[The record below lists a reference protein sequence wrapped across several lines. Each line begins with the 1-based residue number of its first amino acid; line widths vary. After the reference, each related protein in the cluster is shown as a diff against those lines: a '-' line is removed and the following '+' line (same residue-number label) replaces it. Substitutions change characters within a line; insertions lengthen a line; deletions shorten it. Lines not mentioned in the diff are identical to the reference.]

1 MICKNCSTE
10 FDGKFCPECGAAAEA
25 ADVAEE
31 NISCSVADGDYGAP
45 VEESAQPQPEEL
57 ALPEEQEGEVA
68 EETQEQP
75 RKKRRKGPIIL
86 IIILLLLIA
95 AFCVTAFTDL
105 IIPKQAQF
113 VSVLRNMGSDV
124 ETSFTGVD
132 SDYIQ
137 TKYSITIN
145 GQKQESSGEANAA
158 SDIIGVI
165 NSLGLVV
172 KQSDDGAILSI
183 LEGSKELA
191 ALSAIVKDDNA
202 YIGTNFSDL
211 VFKVP
216 GVTNTDKDYDE
227 ALERIEEIITDE
239 IKSYLEKTEVVEG
252 TYKGEFDLGMDVSTM
267 TITLDENETT
277 ELFAD
282 VLRAI
287 CAEFA
292 PNMLADLETL
302 IGDTTIPLEISIS
315 ALYDGAF
322 SFARNSL
329 GVSVVLD
336 DGIDAVEI
344 LFFSNKKDKAIYGAA
359 CDGEWFAIT
368 DNYTIDGNTQS
379 GKLALGSNMA
389 EFDEFKSFD
398 LTYTISENSFKAAFS
413 MEIEG
418 EKAVF
423 ELSSVGESGKVTTKL
438 DIKNG
443 DEVLATVKAET
454 TPCEAFEVAIDT
466 GKAVDISGIG
476 DDEIYDVAKD
486 FLLYVQD
493 MGDSNVVDVIMALIG
508 GSSEGGSSEGGSSEG
523 GATDSTALE
532 QYMWDEYGIEFYE
545 TVFYSSKSGRFV
557 AEESGMIDV
566 MEYGYDGDMVNE
578 LAESLYISTEG
589 YTASE
594 VQSIV
599 DSLETSFAFT
609 DDYEDAFVYVWEE
622 DGYVVMYMYLC
633 NLDNP
638 DNVEEFVKRGLIIAD
653 EGTEQIS
660 FSMSAGSLVSS
671 GYERIA

>member
-10 FDGKFCPECGAAAEA
+10 FDGKFCPECGATAEA

-31 NISCSVADGDYGAP
+31 NVGVSVADGDYGAP
-45 VEESAQPQPEEL
+45 AEVNEPAQTEASVETEQSEQT
-57 ALPEEQEGEVA
+57 EQEGEVA
-68 EETQEQP
+68 EEPAEQP

-113 VSVLRNMGSDV
+113 VSVLSNMGSDV
-124 ETSFTGVD
+124 ETSFTEID

-137 TKYSITIN
+137 TRYSVTIN
-145 GQKQESSGEANAA
+145 GQRQEESIGESA
-158 SDIIGVI
+158 DIIDII
-165 NSLGLVV
+165 NSLSVVV
-172 KQSDDGAILSI
+172 KQSDDGAIASI

-216 GVTNTDKDYDE
+216 GVTKTDEDFDE
-227 ALERIEEIITDE
+227 ALEKIEQIITDE
-239 IKSYLEKTEVVEG
+239 IKSFLEKAEVVKGKYE
-252 TYKGEFDLGMDVSTM
+252 GEFDLGMEVNTM
-267 TITLDENETT
+267 TITLDKNEAT
-277 ELFAD
+277 EFFAD

-336 DGIDAVEI
+336 DGVDAVEV

-379 GKLALGSNMA
+379 GKLALDSNMA
-389 EFDEFKSFD
+389 EFNEFKSFD
-398 LTYTISENSFKAAFS
+398 LTYTISDNSFKAAFS

-418 EKAVF
+418 EKAAF
-423 ELSSVGESGKVTTKL
+423 EVSVVGEGDKVTTKL

-454 TPCEAFEVAIDT
+454 TPCEAFDVAIDT

-476 DDEIYDVAKD
+476 DDEIYDVAED
-486 FLLYVQD
+486 FLLYIQD
-493 MGDSNVVDVIMALIG
+493 IGDSNVVDVIMALIG
-508 GSSEGGSSEGGSSEG
+508 GSSEGGT
-523 GATDSTALE
+523 TDSTALE
-532 QYMWDEYGIEFYE
+532 QYMWDEYGVEFYD
-545 TVFYSSKSGRFV
+545 TVFYSTSAGRFV

-566 MEYGYDGDMVNE
+566 MEYGYEGDMVHE

-599 DSLETSFAFT
+599 NSLETSFAFT

-638 DNVEEFVKRGLIIAD
+638 DNVEEFVKRGLIVAD
-653 EGTEQIS
+653 EGTKQIS
-660 FSMSAGSLVSS
+660 FSMSAGALVSS